1 MRQIFILLIIS
12 ISFTSIFS
20 QGKPV
25 KFTLEDVIKL
35 ARERSPDAYLAIN
48 HFRASYWR
56 YKSYQANYLP
66 SLALSGSA
74 PAFNRGVESYRDKDG
89 IHYNESQS
97 LSPNGNLQI
106 NQNVGLTGSSISVN
120 SNLLQ
125 NHQLLPIDTFSF
137 VASPIISIGLSQP
150 IVGYN
155 AMKWERKIE
164 PLFYD
169 EAKKTYI
176 EAVEQINLKAVSRFF
191 DLAQAFINLRIA
203 AMNFSN
209 SDTLFKIAQGRYNIG
224 TIAENDVLQMQ
235 LAYLNAKTELNRA
248 EIDLQL
254 QKARLRSFLGYTEKI
269 DFELVSPDSIPP
281 LTVEYD
287 KVMTLAKENNPDVV
301 AWQRR
306 IIEAKRDVAQAK
318 ANSGFNANLNASYG
332 LSGNAHDLK
341 EVYQKPRDYQSA
353 SIGLQVPL
361 LDWGRGRGRIK
372 VAKSNQELTDIQIQ
386 QEQIDFEQNIFLQ
399 VMQFNL
405 QNDMVVIAAKAD
417 TIGQKRYEVTKQ
429 RFLIG
434 KIDVLNLN
442 DALKEKDSAQRGYI
456 NALRQYWNYYYNLRQ
471 LTLYDFV
478 KRQPLSEEFDNLVN

>member
-1 MRQIFILLIIS
+1 MKQSFILLVFYI
-12 ISFTSIFS
+12 FFLPAFS
-20 QGKPV
+20 QEKIE
-25 KFTLEDVIKL
+25 KFSLEDVIKL
-35 ARERSPDAYLAIN
+35 AREQSPDAYLAVN
-48 HFRASYWR
+48 RFRASYWQ

-66 SLALSGSA
+66 SITFSGSA
-74 PAFNRGVESYRDKDG
+74 PEFSRGVESYLDKDG
-89 IHYNESQS
+89 VHYLESQS
-97 LSPNGNLQI
+97 IKPTGELGI
-106 NQNVGLTGSSISVN
+106 NQNIGVTGSSISLN
-120 SNLLQ
+120 SRLLQ
-125 NHQLLPIDTFSF
+125 DHQLIPLDTFSF
-137 VASPIISIGLSQP
+137 VSDPIISIGLRQP

-164 PLFYD
+164 PLFFE

-176 EAVEQINLKAVSRFF
+176 EAMELVNLKAVSRFF
-191 DLAQAFINLRIA
+191 DLAQAYINLRIA

-209 SDTLFKIAQGRYNIG
+209 SDTLYKIAHGRYNIG

-235 LAYLNAKTELNRA
+235 LAYLNAKTELNRS

-254 QKARLRSFLGYTEKI
+254 QKARLRSFLGIIDKI
-269 DFELVSPDSIPP
+269 DFELITPDSIPT
-281 LTVEYD
+281 LTVDYD
-287 KVMTLAKENNPDVV
+287 KVMALAKENNPDVV

-318 ANSGFNANLNASYG
+318 GNSGFNANLSASYG
-332 LSGNAHDLK
+332 LSGNAHHLMDI
-341 EVYQKPRDYQSA
+341 YQNPKDYQN
-353 SIGLQVPL
+353 ITVGLQLPL

-372 VAKSNQELTDIQIQ
+372 VAKSNQELTNVQIQ

-405 QNDMVVIAAKAD
+405 QNDMVAIAAKAD

-456 NALRQYWNYYYNLRQ
+456 NALRQYWNYFYSLRQ

-478 KRQPLSEEFDNLVN
+478 KKQSLSQEFDQLIE